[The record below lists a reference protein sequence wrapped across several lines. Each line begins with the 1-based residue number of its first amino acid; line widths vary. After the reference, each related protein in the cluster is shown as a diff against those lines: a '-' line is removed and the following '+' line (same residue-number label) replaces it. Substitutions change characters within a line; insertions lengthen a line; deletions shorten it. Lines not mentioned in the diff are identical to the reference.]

1 MIVGGDQ
8 VIPFARLDDF
18 TVTAGNEM
26 GYASSFAINTDLFS
40 TLNAGQM
47 LSDDPYGDVNPVPY
61 LNRQLYIPELSVGRL
76 IETPAEIV
84 DTLNRFVS
92 PAVSGHLDPTTSLT
106 TGYDF
111 LFDGAQGVNDALK
124 ARVGAANA
132 QALLDNP
139 AVTGDTWTLAQLIGA
154 FTPST
159 GSAPS
164 ITSLNGHA
172 SHFQFQPPN
181 ADNGARAPLYTTTNF
196 TGSTASQTNRLAFSM
211 GCHAGLSVADSIVTS
226 GASTLDWPQAFM
238 QKGLGAFLGN
248 TGFGFGDSIVVAYS
262 EELNRLFAQR
272 IAAGSSVGSALAAAK
287 QAYYGQLGVFG
298 VYDEKAMAEFT
309 LYGLPMWRV
318 SGPGNVLPPR
328 SHSWHPPRPS
338 RRSRRTLRSHRS
350 RSR

>member
-1 MIVGGDQ
+1 MT
-8 VIPFARLDDF
+8 R
-18 TVTAGNEM
+18 
-26 GYASSFAINTDLFS
+26 
-40 TLNAGQM
+40 
-47 LSDDPYGDVNPVPY
+47 
-61 LNRQLYIPELSVGRL
+61 
-76 IETPAEIV
+76 
-84 DTLNRFVS
+84 
-92 PAVSGHLDPTTSLT
+92 
-106 TGYDF
+106 
-111 LFDGAQGVNDALK
+111 LK

-318 SGPGNVLPPR
+318 SGPGMSFPPR
-328 SHSWHPPRPS
+328 SAQLAPAAPEPPVAKNTAVAPRAARGDPGS
-338 RRSRRTLRSHRS
+338 DDRARRRDVQRQPDEHAAHDWRLRSTGRARTACRS
-350 RSR
+350 RSFVRSSQADRPADGHGGARRAASRS

>member
-1 MIVGGDQ
+1 M
-8 VIPFARLDDF
+8 
-18 TVTAGNEM
+18 
-26 GYASSFAINTDLFS
+26 
-40 TLNAGQM
+40 
-47 LSDDPYGDVNPVPY
+47 
-61 LNRQLYIPELSVGRL
+61 
-76 IETPAEIV
+76 TP
-84 DTLNRFVS
+84 
-92 PAVSGHLDPTTSLT
+92 
-106 TGYDF
+106 
-111 LFDGAQGVNDALK
+111 LK

-172 SHFQFQPPN
+172 SHYQFQPPN

-196 TGSTASQTNRLAFSM
+196 TGSTASQTNRLVFSM

-226 GASTLDWPQAFM
+226 GASTLDWPQAFT
-238 QKGLGAFLGN
+238 QKGRRRLPRQHGLRLRRQPRRRVLRRAEPALRAAHRRGLLGRRRARRRRSRR
-248 TGFGFGDSIVVAYS
+248 TT
-262 EELNRLFAQR
+262 
-272 IAAGSSVGSALAAAK
+272 GSSASSAS
-287 QAYYGQLGVFG
+287 
-298 VYDEKAMAEFT
+298 T
-309 LYGLPMWRV
+309 TRRRWR
-318 SGPGNVLPPR
+318 SSPSTACRCGESRDREMSFAPR